1 MQNDNYDVALHRWGP
16 DYADPQTYMDL
27 FVTGAS
33 NNYGHYESEKY
44 DSLIEKALTTD
55 AADSTKRWEDFA
67 EAEKVLVNEDT
78 AIIPLYQ
85 AGNTALQNTKLTGIQ
100 YHGAGVDSY
109 RHMKLAA

>member
-1 MQNDNYDVALHRWGP
+1 MIRL
-16 DYADPQTYMDL
+16 L
-27 FVTGAS
+27 FVI
-33 NNYGHYESEKY
+33 N
-44 DSLIEKALTTD
+44 SL
-55 AADSTKRWEDFA
+55 RGGG
-67 EAEKVLVNEDT
+67 AEKVLVNEDT